1 MAHIDQCIP
10 GTEARILSSGVP
22 RVKGKTGLIVEV
34 SRVKRTPGDRLLDRI
49 TVDVPGHGDVVLA
62 PEDLEILGR

>member
-10 GTEARILSSGVP
+10 GTEARIVNSGVP

-34 SRVKRTPGDRLLDRI
+34 SRVKRKPGDHLQDRI
-49 TVDVPGHGDVVLA
+49 TIDVPGHGDVVLA
-62 PEDLEILGR
+62 PEDLEIITR

>member
-1 MAHIDQCIP
+1 MAHIDQCVP
-10 GTEARILSSGVP
+10 GTRVRILGAGVP

-34 SRVKRTPGDRLLDRI
+34 SRTKRTASDPLVDRV

-62 PEDLEILGR
+62 PGDLEVVTQ

>member
-10 GTEARILSSGVP
+10 GTEARVMSSGVP

-34 SRVKRTPGDRLLDRI
+34 SRIKRKPGDRLQDRI
-49 TVDVPGHGDVVLA
+49 TIDVPGHGDVVLA
-62 PEDLEILGR
+62 PEDLEIVSR

>member
-10 GTEARILSSGVP
+10 GTEARILHTGVP
-22 RVKGKTGLIVEV
+22 RVKGKTGVIVEV
-34 SRVKRTPGDRLLDRI
+34 ARVKRKASDPLVDQI

-62 PEDLEILGR
+62 PADLEILPK

>member
-10 GTEARILSSGVP
+10 GTEARIVSSGVP

-34 SRVKRTPGDRLLDRI
+34 SRIKRRPTDRLQDRI

-62 PEDLEILGR
+62 PEDLEIIAK

>member
-10 GTEARILSSGVP
+10 GTEARIVSSGVP

-34 SRVKRTPGDRLLDRI
+34 SRIKRKPADRLQDRI

-62 PEDLEILGR
+62 PEDLEIIAK

>member
-10 GTEARILSSGVP
+10 GTEARIVSSGVP

-34 SRVKRTPGDRLLDRI
+34 SRVKRRPDDRLQDRI

-62 PEDLEILGR
+62 PEDLEIVAR

>member
-10 GTEARILSSGVP
+10 GTEARIVSSGVP
-22 RVKGKTGLIVEV
+22 RVKGKIGLIVEV
-34 SRVKRTPGDRLLDRI
+34 SRIKRKPSDRLQDRI

-62 PEDLEILGR
+62 PEDLEIVAK

>member
-10 GTEARILSSGVP
+10 GTEARIVSSGVP

-34 SRVKRTPGDRLLDRI
+34 SRIKRKPGDRLQDRI
-49 TVDVPGHGDVVLA
+49 TIDVPGHGDVVLS
-62 PEDLEILGR
+62 PEDLEIIAR

>member
-10 GTEARILSSGVP
+10 GTEARILGSGVP

-34 SRVKRTPGDRLLDRI
+34 SRIKRKPSDRLQDRI
-49 TVDVPGHGDVVLA
+49 TIDVPGHGDVVLA
-62 PEDLEILGR
+62 PEELEIVSG

>member
-10 GTEARILSSGVP
+10 GTEARIVNTGVS
-22 RVKGKTGLIVEV
+22 RVKGKTGTIVEV
-34 SRVKRTPGDRLLDRI
+34 TRIKRKASDPLVDRI

-62 PEDLEILGR
+62 PADVEIVTK

>member
-10 GTEARILSSGVP
+10 GSHARILSLGVP

-34 SRVKRTPGDRLLDRI
+34 SRIKRKPGDPLQDRI
-49 TVDVPGHGDVVLA
+49 TVDIPGHGDIVVA
-62 PEDLEILGR
+62 PGDVEIVGQ

>member
-10 GTEARILSSGVP
+10 GTEARIVTSGVP

-34 SRVKRTPGDRLLDRI
+34 SRIKRKPSEPLRDRI

-62 PEDLEILGR
+62 PEDLEILAR